1 MSSNTRPPELAP
13 AARVAAVSV
22 RHTAG
27 IRVLLAVAYVVLSHL
42 ASDRNDG
49 TLATLAVGDIVLIA
63 LLQPLLRPRAWAW
76 ALLAVCAALLV
87 ALAHS
92 GYALL
97 PLMLVPSTLIGL
109 VAYGF
114 GRTLVQGR
122 VPLITRMV
130 AGLDAIP
137 ASALAVDLRDYTRR
151 LTQAWAVLLAALA
164 LLNLV
169 LAAIVVPNGVLA
181 MLGIASPLP
190 VSQTHVSWLGGAAN
204 LGIMGGFFL
213 VEFTIR
219 QRRFPGRYRN
229 LLDFMQQMRKLGPEF
244 WRDVMH

>member
-1 MSSNTRPPELAP
+1 MD
-13 AARVAAVSV
+13 VAAVSA
-22 RHTAG
+22 RRTAA

-49 TLATLAVGDIVLIA
+49 TLATIAVGDIVLIA
-63 LLQPLLRPRAWAW
+63 LLQPLLLPRAWAW
-76 ALLAVCAALLV
+76 AVLAACAAMLV

-92 GYALL
+92 AYALL

-114 GRTLVQGR
+114 GRTLMHGR
-122 VPLITRMV
+122 IPLITRMV
-130 AGLDAIP
+130 AGLDGIP
-137 ASALAVDLRDYTRR
+137 ASALAADLRDYTRH
-151 LTQAWAVLLAALA
+151 LTQAWAVLLGVLA

-169 LAAIVVPNGVLA
+169 LAAIVVPNGMLA

-219 QRRFPGRYRN
+219 QRRFPGRYHN

>member
-1 MSSNTRPPELAP
+1 MLSP
-13 AARVAAVSV
+13 

-27 IRVLLAVAYVVLSHL
+27 IRVLLAIAYVLLSHL

-63 LLQPLLRPRAWAW
+63 LLRPLLLPRASAW
-76 ALLAVCAALLV
+76 AALAACAAVLF

-92 GYALL
+92 SYALL

-114 GRTLVQGR
+114 GRTLMRGR

-137 ASALAVDLRDYTRR
+137 ASALAADLRDYTRR
-151 LTQAWAVLLAALA
+151 LTLAWAVLLGSLA
-164 LLNLV
+164 LLNLL
-169 LAAIVVPNGVLA
+169 LAAIVVPNGMLA
-181 MLGIASPLP
+181 MLGVASPLP

-204 LGIMGGFFL
+204 LGIMCGFFL
-213 VEFTIR
+213 VEFSIR

-229 LLDFMQQMRKLGPEF
+229 LLDFMQQMRQLGPAF

>member
-13 AARVAAVSV
+13 GVSSA

-49 TLATLAVGDIVLIA
+49 ILATLAVGDIVLIA
-63 LLQPLLRPRAWAW
+63 LLRPLLLPRAWAW
-76 ALLAVCAALLV
+76 LVLVACAGVLF

-92 GYALL
+92 PYALL

-114 GRTLVQGR
+114 GRTLVHGR
-122 VPLITRMV
+122 VPLITRML
-130 AGLDAIP
+130 AGLEAIP
-137 ASALAVDLRDYTRR
+137 APALASDLRDYTRR
-151 LTQAWAVLLAALA
+151 LTLAWAVLLAVLA

-204 LGIMGGFFL
+204 LGIMCGFFL
-213 VEFTIR
+213 VEFSIR

>member
-1 MSSNTRPPELAP
+1 MSSNTRPPEPAP
-13 AARVAAVSV
+13 ALHVAAVNA
-22 RHTAG
+22 RHTAA

-63 LLQPLLRPRAWAW
+63 LLQPLLLPRAWAW
-76 ALLAVCAALLV
+76 AVLAACAAMLV

-92 GYALL
+92 AYALL

-114 GRTLVQGR
+114 GRTLMHGR
-122 VPLITRMV
+122 TPLITRMV

-137 ASALAVDLRDYTRR
+137 ASALAADLRDYTRH
-151 LTQAWAVLLAALA
+151 LTQAWAVLLAVLA

-169 LAAIVVPNGVLA
+169 LAAIVVPNGMLA

-219 QRRFPGRYRN
+219 QRRFPGRYHN

>member
-1 MSSNTRPPELAP
+1 MSSSTRPPDVAP
-13 AARVAAVSV
+13 AVRVGVVSA

-49 TLATLAVGDIVLIA
+49 ALATLAVAVIVLIA
-63 LLQPLLRPRAWAW
+63 LLRPLLLPRAWAW
-76 ALLAVCAALLV
+76 ATLAACAAVLI

-97 PLMLVPSTLIGL
+97 PLMLVPATLIGL

-114 GRTLVQGR
+114 SRTLVHGR

-130 AGLDAIP
+130 AGLDGIS
-137 ASALAVDLRDYTRR
+137 ASALAADLRDYTRR

-164 LLNLV
+164 VLNLF
-169 LAAIVVPNGVLA
+169 LSAIVVPNGVLA
-181 MLGIASPLP
+181 MLGVASPLP
-190 VSQTHVSWLGGAAN
+190 VSQSNVSWLGGAAN
-204 LGIMGGFFL
+204 LGIMCGFFL

-219 QRRFPGRYRN
+219 QRRFPGRYHS
-229 LLDFMQQMRKLGPEF
+229 LFDFMQQMRKLGPEF

>member
-1 MSSNTRPPELAP
+1 MSSNTRPPDLAP
-13 AARVAAVSV
+13 AARVVAVSA

-63 LLQPLLRPRAWAW
+63 LLQPLLLPRAWAW
-76 ALLAVCAALLV
+76 ALVAACVALLV

-92 GYALL
+92 RFALM

-114 GRTLVQGR
+114 GRTLVHGR

-137 ASALAVDLRDYTRR
+137 ASALAVDLRDYTRH
-151 LTQAWAVLLAALA
+151 LTQAWAVLLAVLA

-169 LAAIVVPNGVLA
+169 LAAIVVPNGMLA

-219 QRRFPGRYRN
+219 QRRFPGRYHN

>member
-1 MSSNTRPPELAP
+1 MP
-13 AARVAAVSV
+13 AGVLNA

-27 IRVLLAVAYVVLSHL
+27 IRVLLAIAYVVLSHL

-63 LLQPLLRPRAWAW
+63 LLRPLLQPRAWAW
-76 ALLAVCAALLV
+76 AVLAACAVVLS

-92 GYALL
+92 TFALL
-97 PLMLVPSTLIGL
+97 PLMLVPATLIGL

-114 GRTLVQGR
+114 GRTLLRGR
-122 VPLITRMV
+122 IPLITRMV

-137 ASALAVDLRDYTRR
+137 ASALAADLRHYTRR
-151 LTQAWAVLLAALA
+151 LTLAWAVLLAALA
-164 LLNLV
+164 LLNLL
-169 LAAIVVPNGVLA
+169 LAAIVVPNGMLA

-204 LGIMGGFFL
+204 LGVMCGFFL
-213 VEFTIR
+213 VEFSIR